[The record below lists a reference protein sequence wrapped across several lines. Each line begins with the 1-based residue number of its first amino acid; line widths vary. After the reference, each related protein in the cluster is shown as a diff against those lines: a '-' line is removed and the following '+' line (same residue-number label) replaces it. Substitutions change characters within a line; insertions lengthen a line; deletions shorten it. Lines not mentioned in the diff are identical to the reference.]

1 MRTLLLAG
9 ILSAACA
16 STNAGAVAIKPFG
29 AAGAPAANFTVGNGH
44 ISGQLIDAYVSNGC
58 LRGTMGRLPLDLCDQ
73 GDGHWAGSSGD
84 VTLKMLPDGKAV
96 AVGGYLQLDTR
107 RQLSVDGER
116 LDLGQGEQWEELRKN
131 PVLLVV
137 ASAAADL
144 HGGGLMRRPGY

>member
-1 MRTLLLAG
+1 
-9 ILSAACA
+9 
-16 STNAGAVAIKPFG
+16 
-29 AAGAPAANFTVGNGH
+29 
-44 ISGQLIDAYVSNGC
+44 
-58 LRGTMGRLPLDLCDQ
+58 MGRLPLDLCDQ

-84 VTLKMLPDGKAV
+84 VTLKMQPDGKAV